1 MDQPN
6 TNLKSG
12 FAVLV
17 GRTNVGKS
25 TLLNALVGT
34 KIAIVTPKPQTT
46 RDSYHGIVTRPGIGQ
61 VVFVDTP
68 GFFKTQPS
76 KLVAN
81 LHHRVRDAVEGIDLV
96 VHVVD
101 PSRSI
106 GPEDQRVL
114 DMVEQI
120 AQPKILCINKSDLP
134 SKPFRE
140 TWLKRGEKYASV
152 VEVSA
157 RNGDGVEFLLR
168 AIFRHLPEGVP
179 HYPDGRVTNVT
190 NEFWISELIREKI
203 YLQTSEELPYTATVQ
218 VEAIE
223 DRKSKSGDKLVYIK
237 AAVLTTDDRYKAM
250 LVGAG
255 GRKIKNIGSAA
266 RKELEVA
273 MNRKVF
279 LDLAVIVDDEWL
291 DRMR

>member
-6 TNLKSG
+6 ATLKSG

-34 KIAIVTPKPQTT
+34 KVAIVTPKPQTT
-46 RDSYHGIVTRPGIGQ
+46 RDTYHGIVTRPGVGQ
-61 VVFVDTP
+61 IVFVDTP

-76 KLVAN
+76 RLVHN
-81 LHHRVRDAVEGIDLV
+81 LHHRVRNAVEGIDVV

-101 PSRSI
+101 PSRSA
-106 GPEDQRVL
+106 GPEDQRVI
-114 DMVEQI
+114 DMVDQMT
-120 AQPKILCINKSDLP
+120 QPKILCINKSDLP

-140 TWLKRGEKYASV
+140 TWLKRSEKYAAV

-157 RNGDGVEFLLR
+157 RREEGIDLLIR
-168 AIFRHLPEGVP
+168 AIFSHLPVGPLQYPEGQL
-179 HYPDGRVTNVT
+179 TNVT

-203 YLQTSEELPYTATVQ
+203 YLQMSEELPYTSSVQ
-218 VEAIE
+218 VEAVE
-223 DRKSKSGDKLVYIK
+223 DRKSKAGDKLVYIK
-237 AAVLTTDDRYKAM
+237 AAILTTGDRYKGM

-273 MNRKVF
+273 LNTKVF
-279 LDLAVIVDDEWL
+279 LDLAVIVDDEWM
-291 DRMR
+291 DRMG